1 MKRAFGKK
9 ELMAVVPVSMSTID
23 RMERNGEFPQR
34 FWITDKRCAWNAEE
48 VENWLDERQATSPAE
63 FTGKKPPVD
72 QRVYRPV
79 RNAA

>member
-34 FWITDKRCAWNAEE
+34 FWITDKRCAWTLKRLKTGLMSARPPA
-48 VENWLDERQATSPAE
+48 RQSSPE
-63 FTGKKPPVD
+63 KSRRLISVFTA
-72 QRVYRPV
+72 Q
-79 RNAA
+79 

>member
-34 FWITDKRCAWNAEE
+34 FWITDKRWSRILLCPTTHNHAHCSFRGN
-48 VENWLDERQATSPAE
+48 TPI
-63 FTGKKPPVD
+63 
-72 QRVYRPV
+72 Y
-79 RNAA
+79 

>member
-48 VENWLDERQATSPAE
+48 VE
-63 FTGKKPPVD
+63 
-72 QRVYRPV
+72 
-79 RNAA
+79 

>member
-34 FWITDKRCAWNAEE
+34 FWTLISVVHGTLKRLRTGLMNVRPPA
-48 VENWLDERQATSPAE
+48 RQSSPEKSRRLISA
-63 FTGKKPPVD
+63 FTA
-72 QRVYRPV
+72 Q
-79 RNAA
+79 